1 VSAHRLAAGDWRRLA
16 AASRRTAKVATSGED
31 DPMRAVRFALDGDAL
46 VFTAPADW
54 PGLAAIARDPEV
66 RVCVPLEEPRGF
78 LLLDGVATVAT
89 DRGALAAWT
98 AAIAAR
104 YGVGGDAP
112 AGVVVRVATGHAL
125 AIGYA

>member
-1 VSAHRLAAGDWRRLA
+1 VSAHRLAAGDWR

-31 DPMRAVRFALDGDAL
+31 DPMRAVRFTLDGDAL

-104 YGVGGDAP
+104 YGGGEP